1 MTEKETPHPSRE
13 HALGKFLLNKGAV
26 TETQLQQAL
35 DEKEQSGRR
44 IGDILVEH
52 GWATTGDLAHA
63 LAEQYNLEFI
73 EILETTIEPGVTKLL
88 SERFVRRFR
97 LLPVKYLGKN
107 SVLIASAD
115 PTDIVALDNVKLALG
130 INLKFCVADS
140 SDLDLAIDQV
150 YTQQPILPAADET
163 VEIEETRRRIG

>member
-63 LAEQYNLEFI
+63 LAAVDLVPQGLFRPLADRLPLPLSDRNQNVQHQPAGGRAGVDGIVHRQELLAPAFP
-73 EILETTIEPGVTKLL
+73 EIGVDQ
-88 SERFVRRFR
+88 V
-97 LLPVKYLGKN
+97 LPVGDG
-107 SVLIASAD
+107 ASE
-115 PTDIVALDNVKLALG
+115 PVQLDNQEAIRFSGLEHSEGAL
-130 INLKFCVADS
+130 
-140 SDLDLAIDQV
+140 
-150 YTQQPILPAADET
+150 
-163 VEIEETRRRIG
+163 